1 MSQGALPTTTPE
13 ELLVISIFAI
23 ICGIMFFIIDFYS
36 ENKLKE
42 INSSLIA
49 GITVA
54 YFFVLVMPEI
64 ANNIPE
70 YPLHLQSFEFL
81 YILVG
86 FTFIHVSEKYILQ
99 RVDNKAQD
107 KIRQL
112 LKMEKHLDKVEVQ
125 VGQLISDELSHEEI
139 DALALKDMARI
150 ISELLEQDQ
159 MYKEQEYDLK
169 RRIQNHINEDLD
181 EIHHFTNFV
190 YHFLVGLILL
200 NLLILDWLTG
210 VFFFC
215 FAFFRALIVKS
226 SNNIVLFEGIP
237 IKEHRAE
244 SKYFKISFA
253 SATLLGV
260 VVAIIFELTFP
271 LSLEIIIIFFSFIS
285 GIILYFVVREV
296 IPEKEKGKPLYF
308 LIGVIAFSIVVIV
321 IKGLGYS
328 LLTG

>member
-1 MSQGALPTTTPE
+1 MTQDVIITTTPE
-13 ELLVISIFAI
+13 ELVVISIFAI
-23 ICGIMFFIIDFYS
+23 ICGIMFFIIDIYS

-42 INSSLIA
+42 IDSSLIA

-86 FTFIHVSEKYILQ
+86 FTFIHVSEKLILQ
-99 RVDNKAQD
+99 RVDNKAQV

-112 LKMEKHLDKVEVQ
+112 LKMEKSLSKVEVQ
-125 VGQLISDELSHEEI
+125 LGHLIKNELSHEEI

-150 ISELLEQDQ
+150 VAELLEQEESF
-159 MYKEQEYDLK
+159 KEQEHDLK

-190 YHFLVGLILL
+190 YHFLAGLILL
-200 NLLILDWLTG
+200 NLLILDILTG
-210 VFFFC
+210 VFFFV
-215 FAFFRALIVKS
+215 FAFFRALVVKS
-226 SNNIVLFEGIP
+226 SNDIVLFEDIP
-237 IKEHRAE
+237 IKEHRHE
-244 SKYFKISFA
+244 SNFLKIFLA
-253 SATLLGV
+253 SATLIGV
-260 VVAIIFELTFP
+260 FVAIIFELTFP

-285 GIILYFVVREV
+285 GVILYFVVREV
-296 IPEKEKGKPLYF
+296 IPEKEKGNPLYF

-328 LLTG
+328 LLTA